1 MGNPEIYL
9 SENNHPARSSRTVR
23 AITTAVLLTAACG
36 YFFGTGIDLNY
47 PQAPGSIGYQ
57 EGNFT
62 WTKCYDNY
70 DCSTLEVP
78 IDYHDPQSA
87 KFNLSIIR
95 MKATKQPSQGP
106 LFVNPGGPGGS
117 GVDLVRHA
125 GDVISKSVG
134 GHYDI
139 IGFDPR
145 GVARSNPIRCFED
158 GTESKFFL
166 ANRGFY
172 LNPGDN
178 PANFAIVLEAY
189 SKQCI
194 RKNPEF
200 LAYVSTAFVAR
211 DIDALRDAFGQEVTN
226 YWGFSYGTFLGATYV
241 NMFPDRVGRVLLDG
255 VTDPTTFSGELVEWI
270 STSLIHTED
279 GLDKFGASCEV
290 AGPEKCALAHPDK
303 ALAFD
308 GEHYV
313 APTIRQFLKHMAN
326 HPMLAEGSPDVI
338 LQTDAA
344 ALIFAAMYVVKD
356 WPPVAEAFAQ
366 AIFKSETNG
375 FMKWKKDRQEGRC
388 PLVEEYTLDAMPIL
402 CIDGHHKYH
411 QNLTSYL
418 EGVDK
423 ASKEVSPLAA
433 PLWGSLFA
441 QCLYW
446 KVEAAERFAGP
457 WNHELKNKIMVIGVT
472 GDPVTP
478 VESAQKLERIMDG
491 NSVFHQHHGWG
502 HCSLG
507 QPSKCTSDI
516 IHNYFTNG
524 VLPEKG
530 SQCPMESVPFEST
543 VEVFD
548 NGLSTND
555 YARLA
560 DALHRF

>member
-1 MGNPEIYL
+1 
-9 SENNHPARSSRTVR
+9 
-23 AITTAVLLTAACG
+23 
-36 YFFGTGIDLNY
+36 
-47 PQAPGSIGYQ
+47 
-57 EGNFT
+57 
-62 WTKCYDNY
+62 
-70 DCSTLEVP
+70 
-78 IDYHDPQSA
+78 
-87 KFNLSIIR
+87 
-95 MKATKQPSQGP
+95 
-106 LFVNPGGPGGS
+106 
-117 GVDLVRHA
+117 
-125 GDVISKSVG
+125 
-134 GHYDI
+134 
-139 IGFDPR
+139 
-145 GVARSNPIRCFED
+145 
-158 GTESKFFL
+158 
-166 ANRGFY
+166 
-172 LNPGDN
+172 
-178 PANFAIVLEAY
+178 
-189 SKQCI
+189 
-194 RKNPEF
+194 
-200 LAYVSTAFVAR
+200 
-211 DIDALRDAFGQEVTN
+211 
-226 YWGFSYGTFLGATYV
+226 
-241 NMFPDRVGRVLLDG
+241 
-255 VTDPTTFSGELVEWI
+255 
-270 STSLIHTED
+270 
-279 GLDKFGASCEV
+279 
-290 AGPEKCALAHPDK
+290 
-303 ALAFD
+303 
-308 GEHYV
+308 
-313 APTIRQFLKHMAN
+313 LKHMAN

>member
-1 MGNPEIYL
+1 MGTQEIYL
-9 SENNHPARSSRTVR
+9 SENSSPARSGRTIR
-23 AITTAVLLTAACG
+23 AITTALLLTAACG
-36 YFFGTGIDLNY
+36 YFFGSGIDLST
-47 PQAPGSIGYQ
+47 PEVPGAIGYK

-62 WTKCYDNY
+62 WTKCYDNF

-78 IDYHDPQSA
+78 IDYHNEHSA
-87 KFNLSIIR
+87 KFNLSLIR
-95 MKATKQPSQGP
+95 MKATEEPYYGP

-117 GVDLVRHA
+117 GVDLVQRA

-145 GVARSNPIRCFED
+145 GVANSNPIRCFED

-189 SKQCI
+189 SNQCI

-200 LAYVSTAFVAR
+200 LPYVSTAFVAR
-211 DIDALRDAFGQEVTN
+211 DIDALRDAFGQELTN

-255 VTDPTTFSGELVEWI
+255 VTDPTTFSGEIVDWI
-270 STSLIHTED
+270 TTSLIHTED
-279 GLDKFGASCEV
+279 GLDKFGASCEE

-308 GEHYV
+308 GKHYV
-313 APTIRQFLKHMAN
+313 APTIRAFLEHMAY
-326 HPMLAEGSPDVI
+326 HPLLVEGSPDVI

-344 ALIFAAMYVVKD
+344 ALIFAATYRVHD

-366 AIFKSETNG
+366 AIYKSEGNG
-375 FMKWKKDRQEGRC
+375 FMKWKKQRQAERC

-402 CIDGHHKYH
+402 CIDGHHDDHK
-411 QNLTSYL
+411 NLTSYL

-423 ASKEVSPLAA
+423 ATKNVSPLAA

-446 KVEAAERFAGP
+446 KVKAAERFAGP
-457 WNHELKNKIMVIGVT
+457 WNHDLKNKVMLIGVT

-478 VESAQKLERIMDG
+478 VESAEKLEHLMEG
-491 NSVFHQHHGWG
+491 NSVFHKHQGWG

-507 QPSKCTSDI
+507 QPSKCTTKV
-516 IHNYFTNG
+516 IHNYFAKG
-524 VLPEKG
+524 VIPEKG
-530 SQCPMESVPFEST
+530 SECPMETVPFET
-543 VEVFD
+543 AFD
-548 NGLSTND
+548 TFNNGVSADD

-560 DALHRF
+560 NALKGF